1 MKIQLVYTGRSY
13 QIAEHLPAELE
24 LNDNAHLDEALA
36 AVNQLLAG
44 DEQLP
49 SSCLISIAGEHVGTL
64 AAHDDRVLKDGD
76 ELVLI
81 APVAGG

>member
-1 MKIQLVYTGRSY
+1 MKIQIVYTGRSY
-13 QIAEHLPAELE
+13 QIAERLPSEIDLSDGAK
-24 LNDNAHLDEALA
+24 LDDALH
-36 AVNQLLAG
+36 AVNQLLSD

-49 SSCLISIAGEHVGTL
+49 PSCLISVAGSHVGTL
-64 AAHDDRVLKDGD
+64 ASHEDQSLKDGD